1 MWQCSCIIQ
10 GEWSGII
17 CGKEEEGPAEKKDQK
32 GKRVRVGGYD
42 YPQTENLKGSRRRSS
57 DLQTASQKS
66 VYL

>member
-1 MWQCSCIIQ
+1 MRVGVASSYV
-10 GEWSGII
+10 GRKRRE
-17 CGKEEEGPAEKKDQK
+17 KPDKKKDQK

-57 DLQTASQKS
+57 DLLTVPQMS